1 MGLTSLTDWAAPA
14 TEVAPALAGV
24 VGESPAVSG
33 FLPQEIRKANAN
45 RAPAFDRRTA
55 PGYSVVVQS
64 EPPASSPGPSPSADR
79 ERRRLERIL
88 PLIIKRA
95 LETGLGKLAEAP
107 ENARNLVGDLK
118 LPKEILSLIL
128 SQFDDAKNGLYRVV
142 AKETRDFLEHTNFAE
157 EFARV
162 LTTLSFEI
170 KTEVR
175 FIPND
180 SRLGATPDLRARV
193 RVKKNDKA
201 DSERSPTVPPPPPE
215 PPVPNGEDPT

>member
-1 MGLTSLTDWAAPA
+1 MADGLVGRPA
-14 TEVAPALAGV
+14 V
-24 VGESPAVSG
+24 VSG
-33 FLPQEIRKANAN
+33 FLPQENKKAIAI
-45 RAPAFDRRTA
+45 AAVAFDRRTA

-64 EPPASSPGPSPSADR
+64 EPPASTPGTSQSADR
-79 ERRRLERIL
+79 DRRRLERIL

-107 ENARNLVGDLK
+107 EHARNLAGDLR

-193 RVKKNDKA
+193 RVKKNEKA
-201 DSERSPTVPPPPPE
+201 DSERTPTVPPPPPE
-215 PPVPNGEDPT
+215 PPVPSGEGQT

>member
-1 MGLTSLTDWAAPA
+1 
-14 TEVAPALAGV
+14 VAPGWPPDLPEALGAFSV
-24 VGESPAVSG
+24 VPG
-33 FLPQEIRKANAN
+33 FLPQEITKAIAN
-45 RAPAFDRRTA
+45 RALAFDRRTA

-64 EPPASSPGPSPSADR
+64 EPPASSPGPTPSADR
-79 ERRRLERIL
+79 DRRRLERIL

-107 ENARNLVGDLK
+107 ENARNLVGDLR

-157 EFARV
+157 EFAKV

-180 SRLGATPDLRARV
+180 SRLGATPDLRSRV

-201 DSERSPTVPPPPPE
+201 DSERSPTVPPPPD
-215 PPVPNGEDPT
+215 PPDPHGEGQT